1 MQSDQKEPK
10 NLQIVRT
17 RHPPFVYL
25 EQVALLHTE
34 AGFPITT
41 TDIKLRLDELPRE
54 DRLLLAVEGETL
66 LGYAH
71 LRIMRN
77 LTYEKTSEI
86 VTIVV
91 RQSYRRRSIGRRLVN
106 AAETWS
112 RESGYKRLLMRI
124 NADNK
129 DAHGFLKALGY
140 EQSLTNDEFVSDLY

>member
-1 MQSDQKEPK
+1 MEIEKKEPI

-34 AGFPITT
+34 AGFPATT
-41 TDIKLRLDELPRE
+41 TEIKLRLDELPRE

-71 LRIMRN
+71 LRITRN
-77 LTYEKTSEI
+77 LTYEQTSEI

-91 RQSYRRRSIGRRLVN
+91 RQSYRRRNIGRRLVN

-124 NADNK
+124 STDNK

-140 EQSLTNDEFVSDLY
+140 EHRSTNDEFVSNLY